1 VEKMLKLKIDEN
13 EIIRSEIASLPIE
26 NKRSSKYE
34 LKGIMLSHS
43 KVEED
48 FILVKCKDF
57 KVTKRIIT
65 LAHFLNIKAQLFQ
78 NARLNNE
85 NPKKTKKSQENQRST
100 IVQLEKILTPN
111 PPETFPSQK
120 SIQSFLRGLFLNSG
134 YLITKNGYHL
144 EIITNKEIFGFLYTL
159 LEEIGFNFKI
169 RKTNSY
175 CLFLKNFREI
185 ASFLAYIHVHNFCAH
200 LEAEAIKKE
209 ANSEINREVNYETAN
224 IKRQIKA
231 SMEILRSIDIL
242 EKSENYYN
250 LPIKWRKMIDLKKD
264 YPLLSMK
271 EIGEHLGMS
280 KNQVSSV
287 FRQIRKLTI

>member
-1 VEKMLKLKIDEN
+1 M
-13 EIIRSEIASLPIE
+13 
-26 NKRSSKYE
+26 
-34 LKGIMLSHS
+34 
-43 KVEED
+43 
-48 FILVKCKDF
+48 
-57 KVTKRIIT
+57 
-65 LAHFLNIKAQLFQ
+65 
-78 NARLNNE
+78 
-85 NPKKTKKSQENQRST
+85 
-100 IVQLEKILTPN
+100 
-111 PPETFPSQK
+111 
-120 SIQSFLRGLFLNSG
+120 
-134 YLITKNGYHL
+134 
-144 EIITNKEIFGFLYTL
+144 
-159 LEEIGFNFKI
+159 
-169 RKTNSY
+169 
-175 CLFLKNFREI
+175 
-185 ASFLAYIHVHNFCAH
+185 HNFCAH